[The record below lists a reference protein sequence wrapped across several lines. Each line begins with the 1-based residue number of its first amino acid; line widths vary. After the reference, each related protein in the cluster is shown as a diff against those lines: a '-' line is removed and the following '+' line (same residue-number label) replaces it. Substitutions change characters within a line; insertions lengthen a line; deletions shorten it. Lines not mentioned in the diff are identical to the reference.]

1 MAKLKPSQTPIQDYV
16 NAKRSLSDITFCIR
30 GGVAFYRTKDGREL
44 AENQVQLPYLH
55 QGKGITPNPEK
66 RKMYTQGVRAY

>member
-16 NAKRSLSDITFCIR
+16 NAKSLLAGLTFCIR
-30 GGVAFYRTKDGREL
+30 GGVGFYVTPDGREL

-66 RKMYTQGVRAY
+66 RKMFTQDVKAY